1 VCLCVCVY
9 VCVCVCLWALGVCAR
24 VCVFVCTCERDE
36 REPLSGDRELLRM
49 APWWRVQTLT
59 QMQRTWE
66 RRRASCRCVRRGKCR
81 AMKMRALKTERTSP
95 PHVNVTA
102 YIRGELPPTTLP
114 KEFVPACG
122 LRKVV
127 RLINHN
133 LNQRVVS
140 ERRKR
145 KRQKKVLSASI
156 HETQGLLERIMG
168 WLRLVG
174 SLKV

>member
-1 VCLCVCVY
+1 
-9 VCVCVCLWALGVCAR
+9 
-24 VCVFVCTCERDE
+24 
-36 REPLSGDRELLRM
+36 
-49 APWWRVQTLT
+49 
-59 QMQRTWE
+59 
-66 RRRASCRCVRRGKCR
+66 
-81 AMKMRALKTERTSP
+81 
-95 PHVNVTA
+95 VNVTA

-145 KRQKKVLSASI
+145 KRQKKVLNAFVI
-156 HETQGLLERIMG
+156 RH
-168 WLRLVG
+168 
-174 SLKV
+174 KVFLNELWGGYD